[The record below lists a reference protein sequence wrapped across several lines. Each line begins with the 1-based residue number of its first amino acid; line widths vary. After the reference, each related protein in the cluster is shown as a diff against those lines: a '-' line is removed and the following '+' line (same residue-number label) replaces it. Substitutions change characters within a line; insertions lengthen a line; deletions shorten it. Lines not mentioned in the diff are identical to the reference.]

1 MLGAILARKGKAR
14 QLCTA
19 RQQVHSLSHERTAN
33 SGFVAGLDRSALS
46 WHNVDSLSRNA
57 GIAYR
62 VQIALLLTVHA
73 PTHG

>member
-1 MLGAILARKGKAR
+1 MS
-14 QLCTA
+14 T
-19 RQQVHSLSHERTAN
+19 
-33 SGFVAGLDRSALS
+33 LS